1 MLHTFIKP
9 LHERL
14 TIHQF
19 NGKVFHS
26 RTLLLSGKPK
36 SSRVVPGAS
45 TKVEFT
51 YSRENIILGL
61 SSSGGGLF
69 GRPWTRKSQGALLI
83 FGPHPPTS
91 LFSGID
97 QFNLTEAIST
107 AGARLSLDRLSVGR
121 IAITAV
127 PPFPEQISNRPPN
140 CLTLSCI
147 P

>member
-9 LHERL
+9 LHQRL

-26 RTLLLSGKPK
+26 RALLLSGKPK

-69 GRPWTRKSQGALLI
+69 GRPMTRKSLGR
-83 FGPHPPTS
+83 FVCVPSMFDGSRVKVP
-91 LFSGID
+91 
-97 QFNLTEAIST
+97 LTT
-107 AGARLSLDRLSVGR
+107 
-121 IAITAV
+121 
-127 PPFPEQISNRPPN
+127 
-140 CLTLSCI
+140 
-147 P
+147 